1 MRLVVRHNLRRERRP
16 GVVAASR
23 RCGNIWALACSDTAR
38 VRQGD
43 NPFAALYRRW
53 IAKGLSSKLARRNVA
68 RALATTL
75 WGLWKNGSACRQR
88 RSEDG
93 ALQQAMRQLGHAF
106 SLNFYSF

>member
-75 WGLWKNGSACRQR
+75 WGLWKNGSAYHPKWVGVPAAASVAAR
-88 RSEDG
+88 RRLG
-93 ALQQAMRQLGHAF
+93 AAGC
-106 SLNFYSF
+106 